1 MRFKPA
7 GHREMAYVVDHLSD
21 LHRNELETAA
31 AANKISVEQM
41 LYMIGLWIDA
51 HGAWAAF
58 DDKGRVLCIYSE
70 SAASGK
76 LLGTMSI
83 WFFCSK
89 WFFKETGKNLRMV
102 RQAFDEWHAA
112 NPHRR
117 YTTLT
122 FTGHPKAEK
131 WARLLGFNQVYE
143 ADGALR
149 FTRV

>member
-1 MRFKPA
+1 MRFQPA

-21 LHRNELETAA
+21 MHRKEIETAA
-31 AANKISVEQM
+31 KANGITVEQM
-41 LYMIGLWIDA
+41 LYMIGIWIDA

-58 DDKGRVLCIYSE
+58 DEKGRVLCIYSE
-70 SAASGK
+70 SEQAGK

-83 WFFCSK
+83 WFFATK
-89 WFFKETGKNLRMV
+89 WFFKKTGRNLRMV
-102 RQAFDEWHAA
+102 RKAFDEWHAA
-112 NPHRR
+112 APHRR

-131 WARLLGFNQVYE
+131 WARLLGFNQVY
-143 ADGALR
+143 DDHGAMR